1 VESASPSKA
10 DLMTES
16 PGEAAGLEEL
26 IEQHLKAA
34 RSLAFHLVLDH
45 SLADD
50 LTQEACLRAIRGY
63 ARFQRESTF
72 RTWLF
77 RIVINTSRDLFTTG
91 RRSRRATHAE
101 KMLFDPPAREQEGPP
116 QLAMQAELE
125 KAITQAMAELPEPL
139 RVALALTSLHG
150 LTPQEVAEIESCA
163 TNTIYWRI
171 HEARKLLRERLK
183 PWT

>member
-1 VESASPSKA
+1 VESTSLSQAGF
-10 DLMTES
+10 TTNS
-16 PGEAAGLEEL
+16 PGEVAGLDGL
-26 IEQHLKAA
+26 IEQHLSAA

-63 ARFQRESTF
+63 AGFQRQSSF

-77 RIVINTSRDLFTTG
+77 RIVINTSRDLFMTG
-91 RRSRRATHAE
+91 QRPSRATHTE
-101 KMLFDPPAREQEGPP
+101 VFDLPAREHERPDR
-116 QLAMQAELE
+116 LAMQAELE
-125 KAITQAMAELPEPL
+125 KTISQAMTELPEPL
-139 RVALALTSLHG
+139 RVALALTGFHG

-171 HEARKLLRERLK
+171 HEARKLLRERLQ

>member
-1 VESASPSKA
+1 MTDSA
-10 DLMTES
+10 
-16 PGEAAGLEEL
+16 GEATGLEVL

-34 RSLAFHLVLDH
+34 RTLAFHLTLDH

-63 ARFQRESTF
+63 AGFQRGSTF

-77 RIVINTSRDLFTTG
+77 RIVINTSRDLFTKG
-91 RRSRRATHAE
+91 RRSERERNAE
-101 KMLFDPPAREQEGPP
+101 EMLLDPPAREHEGPDR
-116 QLAMQAELE
+116 LAMQAELE
-125 KAITQAMAELPEPL
+125 QAMSQAMAELPEPL

-171 HEARKLLRERLK
+171 HEARKLLREKLE
-183 PWT
+183 PWTK